1 MVAQPNTYD
10 LSSEVERYRYE
21 IEQRYLKKKT
31 IFVNSILFLL
41 LFPIVLALYNYGAS
55 FIDIAVYSGFFLTIF
70 VMNHLFY
77 TFPKVFFN
85 LKLPMY
91 ITAFAIYVMS
101 FSLIVDIQAT
111 SVYTILLLAYSLVA
125 LYQDKI
131 TAIINNVSL
140 FFIGSFIVFRYPNL
154 FEGAT
159 GQIIYVYIILIVFVA
174 LLSISSF
181 ILIKRKL
188 FFYEKVAKMKEIEI
202 RTINIVIDLRNLY
215 SRTQFDFDDYYA
227 QLDTFFSTL
236 TKEIQIENVF
246 NERIEIIKNIGQY
259 DLSDIIKRYP
269 NVNASNIE
277 EIKRLE
283 LKIHSKMHYL
293 LYKSSQTKNTELTKI
308 NLFTDNQFPSF
319 KHTFDHKYTKI
330 IAFSVFYVLLK
341 SDKIELNKLNGL
353 TIRSLLENDDFYHL
367 IDSDIA
373 DIYFNNS
380 KVIDKIV
387 EDILVNE
394 GNNHG

>member
-1 MVAQPNTYD
+1 MGSQPNTYD

-41 LFPIVLALYNYGAS
+41 LFPILLALYNYGAS
-55 FIDIAVYSGFFLTIF
+55 TIDIIVYSGFFVMIF
-70 VMNHLFY
+70 IMNHLFY
-77 TFPKVFFN
+77 KFPKVFSN

-91 ITAFAIYVMS
+91 ITSIAIYVMS
-101 FSLIVDIQAT
+101 FSLIIDVQAT

-140 FFIGSFIVFRYPNL
+140 FFIGSFTVFRYPTL

-159 GQIIYVYIILIVFVA
+159 GQIVYVYIILLVFVA

-202 RTINIVIDLRNLY
+202 RTINIVIDLKELY
-215 SRTQFDFDDYYA
+215 SRTKLNFHEYYS
-227 QLDTFFSTL
+227 QLDTFFSKL
-236 TKEIQIENVF
+236 SEEIKIENIF
-246 NERIEIIKNIGQY
+246 RERIEIIKNIGQFNIEN
-259 DLSDIIKRYP
+259 IIKKHP
-269 NVNASNIE
+269 NVSTSNIK
-277 EIKRLE
+277 EIMRLE
-283 LKIHSKMHYL
+283 LNVHSKMHYL
-293 LYKSSQTKNTELTKI
+293 LYKASQTKNTELTKI

-341 SDKIELNKLNGL
+341 SEKIELSKLDGL
-353 TIRSLLENDDFYHL
+353 TIRSLLEQDDFYHL

-373 DIYFNNS
+373 DIYFSNS

-387 EDILVNE
+387 EDILKDE
-394 GNNHG
+394 GYDYD

>member
-1 MVAQPNTYD
+1 MVAQPKRYD

-41 LFPIVLALYNYGAS
+41 LFPIILALYNYGAS
-55 FIDIAVYSGFFLTIF
+55 IFNIIIYSVFFLTIF

-77 TFPKVFFN
+77 TFPKVFLN

-91 ITAFAIYVMS
+91 ITAIAIYVMS

-131 TAIINNVSL
+131 TAIINNISL
-140 FFIGSFIVFRYPNL
+140 LLIGSFTVFRYPNL

-159 GQIIYVYIILIVFVA
+159 SQILYVYIILIVFVA

-202 RTINIVIDLRNLY
+202 RTINTVIDLRNLY
-215 SRTQFDFDDYYA
+215 SRTPFDFEDYYE
-227 QLDTFFSTL
+227 QLDTFFSRL
-236 TKEIQIENVF
+236 TEEIQIENVF
-246 NERIEIIKNIGQY
+246 SERIEIIKNIGQY
-259 DLSDIIKRYP
+259 DLSDIIRKYP
-269 NVNASNIE
+269 DVNASNIE

-283 LKIHSKMHYL
+283 LKVHSKMHYL
-293 LYKSSQTKNTELTKI
+293 LYKSSQTKNSEQTKI
-308 NLFTDNQFPSF
+308 HLFTDNQFPSF
-319 KHTFDHKYTKI
+319 KHTFDHKYTKV
-330 IAFSVFYVLLK
+330 IAFS
-341 SDKIELNKLNGL
+341 
-353 TIRSLLENDDFYHL
+353 
-367 IDSDIA
+367 
-373 DIYFNNS
+373 
-380 KVIDKIV
+380 
-387 EDILVNE
+387 
-394 GNNHG
+394 